1 MGAADFPFCSSCE
14 QRMRWPLR
22 YQILVPFAGTML
34 AVVAVVSSLD
44 AVLSARRSQQQIEG
58 QLGEVAHTLEAANF
72 PLTDAVLKQTRGLAG
87 AEFVVANRQGQPLA
101 ASRADISPHELGGQ
115 SAAGKVK
122 LDEPLSLADGVY
134 LHAAVNLAPHGTT
147 TETRVLHI
155 FYPQDDLRLARWQAA
170 YPSLVV
176 GSLALVVVAV
186 LATAIAGRMSRPIL
200 ELRQQLGRLVRGDF
214 QPLAVP
220 VRNDEL
226 SDLVR
231 SANSLG
237 VQLDEMQRVIKRS
250 ERLALLGQLSGGL
263 AHQLR
268 NSVTGARIAV
278 QLHQRHCGGRDAE
291 SLEVA
296 LRQLTITE
304 SHLQRFLSV
313 GRPSAPQ
320 QTECDVQQLI
330 EEVAALVAPACK
342 HQRVALEHAVNIDGD
357 FSLRA
362 DAEQLRQMLM
372 NLVLNAIEAAAPGGW
387 VRIELEET
395 PALVRL
401 CVRDSGAGP
410 SDEVAERLFEPF
422 VTGKPEGIGLGL
434 PVVRQIVAAHGGTV
448 RLQSG
453 CPTCFEVTLPRA
465 PSLSTSA
472 KVPDDTAS
480 VTNI

>member
-1 MGAADFPFCSSCE
+1 
-14 QRMRWPLR
+14 MRWPLR

-44 AVLSARRSQQQIEG
+44 AALSARRSQQQIEG
-58 QLGEVAHTLEAANF
+58 QLDEVARTLAAANF

-87 AEFVVANRQGQPLA
+87 AEFVLTDRHGQPLA
-101 ASRADISPHELGGQ
+101 VSRSDLAPQ
-115 SAAGKVK
+115 SLAEFPAAGEVR
-122 LDEPLSLADGVY
+122 LDQPVALTDGTY
-134 LHAAVNLAPHGTT
+134 LHAAVNLAPHGLATDP
-147 TETRVLHI
+147 RVLHI
-155 FYPQDDLRLARWQAA
+155 LYPKDDLRLARWQAA

-176 GSLALVVVAV
+176 GSLALVVVAG
-186 LATAIAGRMSRPIL
+186 LATAIARRMSRPIL

-220 VRNDEL
+220 SRNDEL

-237 VQLDEMQRVIKRS
+237 EQLDEMQRVIKRS

-278 QLHQRHCGGRDAE
+278 QLHQRHCAGQDAE

-313 GRPSAPQ
+313 GRPSAPRQ
-320 QTECDVQQLI
+320 IACDLRQLI
-330 EEVAALVAPACK
+330 AEVAALVTPACK
-342 HQRVALEHAVNIDGD
+342 HQRVTLELANDDGD
-357 FSLRA
+357 VSLLA

-387 VRIELEET
+387 VRIELEES

-401 CVRDSGAGP
+401 RVLDSGAGP
-410 SDEVAERLFEPF
+410 SAAVAERLFEPF

-434 PVVRQIVAAHGGTV
+434 PVVRQIVAAHDGKV
-448 RLQSG
+448 RLLAG
-453 CPTCFEVTLPRA
+453 TPTCFEVTLPRGPVPERSA
-465 PSLSTSA
+465 P
-472 KVPDDTAS
+472 VPAQTAGA
-480 VTNI
+480 TTT

>member
-1 MGAADFPFCSSCE
+1 
-14 QRMRWPLR
+14 MRWPLR

-58 QLGEVAHTLEAANF
+58 QLGEVARTLEAANF

-87 AEFVVANRQGQPLA
+87 ADFVLTDRQGQLLA
-101 ASRADISPHELGGQ
+101 ASRRDLSAQTLAKFP
-115 SAAGKVK
+115 AAGEVK
-122 LDEPLSLADGVY
+122 LDRPLVLADGTY
-134 LHAAVNLAPHGTT
+134 LHAAVSLAPHGLASDP
-147 TETRVLHI
+147 RALHI
-155 FYPQDDLRLARWQAA
+155 LYPQDDLRLARWQAA

-200 ELRQQLGRLVRGDF
+200 ELRQQLGRLVRGEF

-220 VRNDEL
+220 ARNDEL

-237 VQLDEMQRVIKRS
+237 EQLEEMQRVIKRS
-250 ERLALLGQLSGGL
+250 ERLSLLGQLSGGL

-278 QLHQRHCGGRDAE
+278 QLHQRHCAGRDAE

-296 LRQLTITE
+296 LRQLKITE

-313 GRPSAPQ
+313 GRPTAPQ
-320 QTECDVQQLI
+320 QTECDVPQLI
-330 EEVAALVAPACK
+330 EEVVALVAPACK
-342 HQRVALEHAVNIDGD
+342 HQRVALKFSSADGCET
-357 FSLRA
+357 SLPA

-372 NLVLNAIEAAAPGGW
+372 NLVLNGIEAAAPNGW
-387 VRIELEET
+387 VRIELEEE
-395 PALVRL
+395 PSLVRL
-401 CVRDSGAGP
+401 RVLDSGAGP
-410 SDEVAERLFEPF
+410 DAEVADRLFEPF

-434 PVVRQIVAAHGGTV
+434 PVVRQIVAAHDGTV
-448 RLQSG
+448 RLLPG
-453 CPTCFEVTLPRA
+453 TPTCFEVTLPRGPMAEGPA
-465 PSLSTSA
+465 P
-472 KVPDDTAS
+472 VPAQAAGA
-480 VTNI
+480 TNT